1 MYYFTKEYENKK
13 KYLGCLEDYT
23 PIEDKDY
30 DEEMIQNLYQKK
42 LQERIEKAKKDFNT
56 PIQMM
61 KTREEVIKTYNEKDY
76 PKYDLASKRA
86 VGYQTLEEVLK
97 AYDYQKQKQELL
109 FASRGEFD
117 SKKIEKIFLEQYE
130 ERKRENLFSL
140 PYQYRKKVNPSLL
153 ALYLIP
159 KSVYDEMK
167 EYLKECEGFIQ
178 KTNSEYEKD
187 YDNIK
192 DKFSFEELDLMKKNF
207 TPLIGLI
214 SREDELT
221 LLFHFEGLRSPS
233 STGYSSYVFSNY
245 MIRDKDEDVSLVSSF
260 VRQRN
265 YPDYFLVKE
274 KELSIVENQKVIS
287 LLLERHSDRTLS
299 EISFSFEKATINK
312 NV

>member
-1 MYYFTKEYENKK
+1 MYYFTKEYANKK

-30 DEEMIQNLYQKK
+30 DEEMIRNLYREK

-86 VGYQTLEEVLK
+86 VGYQTLDEVLK

-117 SKKIEKIFLEQYE
+117 PKKIEKIFLEQYE
-130 ERKRENLFSL
+130 DRKRENFFSL
-140 PYQYRKKVNPSLL
+140 PFQFRKKVNPSLL

-159 KSVYDEMK
+159 KSVYDEIK
-167 EYLKECEGFIQ
+167 EYRNQCEDFIQ
-178 KTNSEYEKD
+178 KTKSEYEKD
-187 YDNIK
+187 FDKIK
-192 DKFSFEELDLMKKNF
+192 EKFSFEELDLMKKNF
-207 TPLIGLI
+207 TPIVGLI

-245 MIRDKDEDVSLVSSF
+245 IIRNKDKDVSLVSSF

-265 YPDYFLVKE
+265 YPDYFLIKE
-274 KELSIVENQKVIS
+274 KELSIVENQKVFS
-287 LLLERHSDRTLS
+287 LLLEKHSDRTLS
-299 EISFSFEKATINK
+299 EISFSFEKATISK

>member
-1 MYYFTKEYENKK
+1 M
-13 KYLGCLEDYT
+13 
-23 PIEDKDY
+23 
-30 DEEMIQNLYQKK
+30 
-42 LQERIEKAKKDFNT
+42 
-56 PIQMM
+56 
-61 KTREEVIKTYNEKDY
+61 
-76 PKYDLASKRA
+76 
-86 VGYQTLEEVLK
+86 
-97 AYDYQKQKQELL
+97 
-109 FASRGEFD
+109 
-117 SKKIEKIFLEQYE
+117 EQYE

-167 EYLKECEGFIQ
+167 EYLKECEEFIQ

-287 LLLERHSDRTLS
+287 FLLERHSDRTLS